1 MKFKTTERYSFGW
14 SDPRGIFSGSTDTA
28 ANPLKIVT
36 DDIKKMSIKAC
47 RDLWEVRL
55 GDAPVE
61 VKVLES
67 IPKDDPLGG
76 IARKLL
82 EADELIY
89 EVVNMPDRVGRVETY
104 RLKAEYG
111 DN

>member
-14 SDPRGIFSGSTDTA
+14 SDPRGTFIGGSNDVSPIARISEDVKT
-28 ANPLKIVT
+28 L
-36 DDIKKMSIKAC
+36 SIKAC

-55 GDAPVE
+55 GDAPVDA
-61 VKVLES
+61 LALAT
-67 IPKDDPLGG
+67 IPKDDPLKG